1 MTTDYAA
8 LLKRSLV
15 AIDQLEGKLAAI
27 ERARSEPIA
36 IVGIGCRLPG
46 GADTPEEFWRLLHG
60 GVDAVIEV
68 PKERWDIDRY
78 FDPNPDAVGKTYTR
92 WGAFVDDVDKFD
104 AEFFGIS
111 PREAV
116 SMDPQQRLLM
126 EVTWEALEHAGIA
139 PSALAGSAT
148 AVYVGIST
156 QDYGLEL
163 AEAIGTRNGDAYTA
177 SGTSHSIAAGR
188 LSYFLGLHGPNAAID
203 TACSSSLVAMHW
215 AVQSLRLGEA
225 SLALAGGVNLTLTVD
240 GSAATSRARMMSFD
254 GHCKTFDASADGYV
268 RGEGCGMVVLK
279 RLSDAQRDGDR
290 ILALIRG
297 SAINQDGRSSGLT
310 APNGRAQEALI
321 RAALANSHVSP
332 TDIDYVEAHGTG
344 TPLGDPIEVK
354 ALNEIYGQRDHSDPL
369 YIASVKT
376 NIGHLEAAAG
386 VAGVIKTVLAMQQR
400 CIPPHLHLR
409 NPNPLISWD
418 QYPIAVPTRPT
429 DWVARQAKPRRAA
442 VSSFG
447 FSGTN
452 AHLVLE
458 EAPSAVA
465 PSAVEGTQL
474 LVLSATTP
482 AALDELAGRYAMLL
496 GSPDAPTW
504 ADLTAT
510 AALGRSHH
518 PERLAIVATNA
529 QDAQTK
535 LVAAVAGEPLAGVA
549 RGRVSGPA
557 PEIVFMF
564 TGQGAQYPGMA
575 QRLFERH
582 PEFRQALE
590 ACDRVLAPLLP
601 KPLLTVMFGDGDDAA
616 LLNDTAYTQPAL
628 FAVEF
633 ALAQLW
639 RSWGVEPTAVM
650 GHSVGEYVAA
660 CLAGVFSLEDGL
672 RLIAER
678 GRLMSTL
685 PRDGGMAAVF
695 ADEARVRA
703 ALAGREREVS
713 IAAVNGPQSTVISGR
728 TPVID
733 ALLQQFVA
741 EGIDAQRLN
750 VSHAFHSP
758 LMEPILD
765 RFEAVAASVKLS
777 PPRIGVVSN
786 LTGRLAGDEMCS
798 PAYWRTHLR
807 EAVRF
812 ADSIATMQREGYR
825 VFVEVGPTP
834 TLLGMARRCEGAS
847 GSSWIGSLRKDR
859 DDAEAML
866 ESLGQLHVLGQ
877 QIRWT
882 AVLGEDAKRRRATLP
897 SYPFQRESYWHAL
910 ELRDSRASLAATRR
924 GHPLLGGVLTSPLHI
939 FQSEIGV
946 RLQPWLADHRIFDF
960 TLFPGTGFLE
970 LAMAA
975 AREVLDSDASLSDLV
990 IREALRLPDDEPV
1003 TVQVIAT
1010 PTGDDRLQ
1018 IQVFS
1023 RAAGAADAGGWRLHA
1038 SATASREANSVPQ
1051 VRDIAGLKRSATSEM
1066 AVESYYE
1073 RLAAQGGHYGPSF
1086 RGITSIARGENG
1098 VLGRVAL
1105 EGKAA
1110 ADASA
1115 LQVHPALLDACF
1127 QLVGAGLP
1135 WAQSSTPAGDAFYVP
1150 VGMADYR
1157 VLRPGV
1163 STAWCYVS
1171 PEPAASDAQAFRA
1184 DVTLLDEAGTVVAE
1198 LRKLELR
1205 RTTRSV
1211 LRRALEGNAL
1221 ADWAY
1226 EVDWPMSPLPT
1237 SGASAVSGCWLV
1249 FADAT
1254 GVGSRLARQLETRGD
1269 TVVEVNAGPA
1279 FRLDAATGQVD
1290 PRDPE
1295 QFRRLLSEI
1304 SQRDSRALKGVVF
1317 LWPLDETTP
1326 DADFA
1331 SVLGSHDRLIRS
1343 GLHLAQALADVNT
1356 RLWFVTRGAQ
1366 PVAGSL
1372 ADLAQA
1378 PAWGL
1383 AGVVASELPS
1393 LRCTRIDLDPTVG
1406 DDDARV
1412 LCDSVVQA
1420 DEEDRV
1426 AWRGGQRHVPRLVPG
1441 SVTPAG
1447 DTPLRLEITE
1457 RGSLGNLILQTVARE
1472 RPGPGEVEI
1481 RVHASG
1487 LNFRDVLNALGMY
1500 PGDAGPLGNECSG
1513 VITAIGD
1520 GVHDL
1525 QVGDDVIAM
1534 ADRAF
1539 ATWMIAPAA
1548 LTVRKPARLTHAEAA
1563 TIPVTFLTAQ
1573 LALQDLARIKKGDRV
1588 LIHAITGGV
1597 GMAALQLALRAG
1609 AEVFGT
1615 AGSPAKRAL
1624 ALSRGAHHV
1633 ADSRSLSFAADVM
1646 KATGG
1651 EGVDI
1656 VLNSLAGDFIP
1667 ESLRLLRP
1675 GGRFVE
1681 IGKTGIW
1688 DAARVSQEFPGVEY
1702 YPLYLGEVSAARPL
1716 YLRDMLRDL
1725 LVELDAGT
1733 LSPLPHRA
1741 YPIERAEDAFRYM
1754 GQGQHT
1760 GKIVLTQH
1768 PAPKP
1773 RSDASYL
1780 VTGGLGG
1787 LGLVCAR
1794 WLADAGAGH
1803 LVLLGR
1809 RAPTPEAES
1818 AIAELR
1824 AKGVEVTVAQADVA
1838 DAPQLERVIAGINPP
1853 LRGVLHAA
1861 GVVDDAMIPQL
1872 SVPRFCAVMAPKVRG
1887 TWNLHT
1893 LTANSPLDFFVMFSS
1908 VAALLGSPGQ
1918 ASYAAANAFMDAL
1931 AQRRRARGAH
1941 ALSINWGSWAG
1952 AGMAAAVDETHR
1964 RRWASTGLA
1973 MIEPEDGVRMLQDLL
1988 YANRTAQA
1996 AAVPLVRA
2004 KLPANL
2010 GPFFAELTALR
2021 ATAPHASDTGASG
2034 ISAADTL
2041 ASLASAPEGERA
2053 GLISAFLAEQLV
2065 KVLALGASYQV
2076 DRHRSVMDM
2085 GMDSLMAMELR
2096 NRIQSAFKVRL
2107 DVSDL
2112 LKGPSVHQ
2120 LSTAL
2125 LAELT
2130 VAGNQPAAAGVA
2142 AAETWEEGSL

>member
-15 AIDQLEGKLAAI
+15 AIDQLESKLAAI

-36 IVGIGCRLPG
+36 IVGIGCRFPG
-46 GADTPEEFWRLLHG
+46 GADTPDEFWKLLHA
-60 GVDAVIEV
+60 GVDAVTEV
-68 PKERWDIDRY
+68 PKDRWDIDRY
-78 FDPNPDAVGKTYTR
+78 FDPNPDAIGKTYTR
-92 WGAFVDDVDKFD
+92 WGAFVEDVDKFD

-139 PSALAGSAT
+139 PSTLAGSAT

-156 QDYGLEL
+156 HDYGLEL
-163 AEAIGTRNGDAYTA
+163 AEAVGMRNGDAYTA
-177 SGTSHSIAAGR
+177 SGTSHSIASGR

-215 AVQSLRLGEA
+215 AMQSLRLGEA
-225 SLALAGGVNLTLTVD
+225 SLALAGGVNLMLTVD

-290 ILALIRG
+290 IFGLIRG
-297 SAINQDGRSSGLT
+297 SALNQDGRSSGLT

-321 RAALANSHVSP
+321 RAALVNSHVSP
-332 TDIDYVEAHGTG
+332 ADVDYVEAHGTG

-354 ALNEIYGQRDHSDPL
+354 ALNEIYGQRDQSDPL

-418 QYPIAVPTRPT
+418 EYPIVVPTRPT
-429 DWVARQAKPRRAA
+429 EWVARAAKPRRAA

-458 EAPSAVA
+458 EAPSPAA
-465 PSAVEGTQL
+465 LPAVEGARL
-474 LVLSATTP
+474 LVLSAATP
-482 AALDELAGRYAMLL
+482 AALEELAGRYAMLL
-496 GSPDAPTW
+496 GSSEAPTW

-518 PERLAIVATNA
+518 PERLAIVATGA
-529 QDAQTK
+529 QDAQAK

-575 QRLFERH
+575 RRFFDCQ

-590 ACDRVLAPLLP
+590 ECDRLLAPLLP
-601 KPLLTVMFGDGDDAA
+601 RPLLSVMFGDGDDAA

-628 FAVEF
+628 FAVEY
-633 ALAQLW
+633 ALAHLW

-703 ALAGREREVS
+703 ALAGRDRDVS

-728 TPVID
+728 TAVID
-733 ALLQQFVA
+733 ALVQQFAA
-741 EGIDAQRLN
+741 EGVDAQRLN

-758 LMEPILD
+758 LMDPILD
-765 RFEAVAASVKLS
+765 RFEAVAASVKFS
-777 PPRIGVVSN
+777 SPRIGVVSN
-786 LTGRLAGDEMCS
+786 LTGRLAGDELCS

-834 TLLGMARRCEGAS
+834 TLLGMARRCAGAS

-859 DDAEAML
+859 DDAEVML
-866 ESLGQLHVLGQ
+866 ESVGQLHVLGQ

-882 AVLGEDAKRRRATLP
+882 AVLGEDAKRRRVTLP
-897 SYPFQRESYWHAL
+897 SYPFQRQAYWHPL
-910 ELRDSRASLAATRR
+910 ELRDRRASLAATRR
-924 GHPLLGGVLTSPLHI
+924 GHPLLGGALTSPLQI
-939 FQSEIGV
+939 FQNEFGV

-975 AREVLDSDASLSDLV
+975 AREVLDSDATLSDLS
-990 IREALRLPDDEPV
+990 IREALRLPDDDTV

-1010 PTGDDRLQ
+1010 PTGDDRVQ

-1023 RAAGAADAGGWRLHA
+1023 RAAGADASAWRLHA
-1038 SATASREANSVPQ
+1038 SAIASREASVVPQ
-1051 VRDIAGLKRSATSEM
+1051 VRDIATLKRAFTSEM
-1066 AVESYYE
+1066 EVQPYYE

-1110 ADASA
+1110 VDAAA
-1115 LQVHPALLDACF
+1115 LLVHPALLDACF
-1127 QLVGAGLP
+1127 QLIGAGLP
-1135 WAQSSTPAGDAFYVP
+1135 WAESSTSAGDDFCVP

-1157 VLRPGV
+1157 VLRPGASAV
-1163 STAWCYVS
+1163 WCHVS
-1171 PEPAASDAQAFRA
+1171 PEPTAENAQVFRA
-1184 DVTLLDEAGTVVAE
+1184 DVTLLDEAGTIIAE

-1211 LRRALEGNAL
+1211 LRRALEGNTL

-1226 EVDWPMSPLPT
+1226 EVDWPASPLPT
-1237 SGASAVSGCWLV
+1237 AAGNTAPGQWLV
-1249 FADAT
+1249 FADAG
-1254 GVGSRLARQLETRGD
+1254 GVGTSLARQLESRGD
-1269 TVVEVNAGPA
+1269 TVVEVLAGA
-1279 FRLDAATGQVD
+1279 SFTLDASQGQVD

-1295 QFRRLLSEI
+1295 QFKRLLFET
-1304 SQRDSRALKGVVF
+1304 SQRDPRGLKGVVF
-1317 LWPLDETTP
+1317 LWPLDEAKS
-1326 DADFA
+1326 DADFNA
-1331 SVLGSHDRLIRS
+1331 ILGSHDRVMNS
-1343 GLHLAQALADVNT
+1343 GLHLAQALVDANT

-1372 ADLAQA
+1372 SDLAQA

-1383 AGVVASELPS
+1383 AGVIASELPS
-1393 LRCTRIDLDPTVG
+1393 LRCTRVDLDPTGG
-1406 DDDARV
+1406 DEDARV
-1412 LCDSVVQA
+1412 LCDSVSLA

-1426 AWRGGQRHVPRLVPG
+1426 AWRGGQRHVARLIPG
-1441 SVTPAG
+1441 SVTPA
-1447 DTPLRLEITE
+1447 DDAPLRLEITE
-1457 RGSLGNLILQTVARE
+1457 RGSLGNLKLQHVARE
-1472 RPGPGEVEI
+1472 LPGPGEVEI

-1500 PGDAGPLGNECSG
+1500 PGDAGPLGNECAG
-1513 VITAIGD
+1513 VITAVGE
-1520 GVHDL
+1520 GVQDL
-1525 QVGDDVIAM
+1525 HVGDEVIAM

-1548 LTVRKPARLTHAEAA
+1548 LTVRKPASLTHAEAA

-1573 LALQDLARIKKGDRV
+1573 LALQDLGRIKKGDRV

-1597 GMAALQLALRAG
+1597 GMAALQLARRAG

-1675 GGRFVE
+1675 GGRFIE

-1688 DAARVSQEFPGVEY
+1688 DATRVSQEFPGVEY
-1702 YPLYLGEVSAARPL
+1702 YPLYLGEVSASRPL
-1716 YLRDMLRDL
+1716 YLRDMLREL
-1725 LVELDAGT
+1725 LVDLDAGT
-1733 LSPLPHRA
+1733 LTPLPHRA

-1794 WLADAGAGH
+1794 WLADAGARH

-1809 RAPTPEAES
+1809 RAPSPEAQS

-1824 AKGVEVTVAQADVA
+1824 AKGIDITVAQADVA
-1838 DAPQLERVIAGINPP
+1838 DAAQLEQVIARIDPP

-1861 GVVDDAMIPQL
+1861 GVVDDATIPQL

-1893 LTANSPLDFFVMFSS
+1893 LTAKSPLDFFVMFSS
-1908 VAALLGSPGQ
+1908 VAALMGSPGQ
-1918 ASYAAANAFMDAL
+1918 ASYAAANAFMDAF

-1964 RRWASTGLA
+1964 RRWASMGLS

-1988 YANRTAQA
+1988 YANRSAQA

-2004 KLPANL
+2004 KLPATL
-2010 GPFFAELTALR
+2010 GPFFAELTAKR
-2021 ATAPHASDTGASG
+2021 AAASRVGGTDALSF
-2034 ISAADTL
+2034 SAADTL
-2041 ASLASAPEGERA
+2041 ASIASAPESERA
-2053 GLISAFLAEQLV
+2053 GLIAAFLAEQLV

-2085 GMDSLMAMELR
+2085 GMDSLMAMEMR

-2107 DVSDL
+2107 DVADL
-2112 LKGPSVHQ
+2112 LKGPSIHQ
-2120 LSTAL
+2120 LSAAL
-2125 LAELT
+2125 LGQMS
-2130 VAGNQPAAAGVA
+2130 VAANQPAAAGVA
-2142 AAETWEEGSL
+2142 AADAWEEGSL